1 MPEGLNVSE
10 SALELILDVEVPITV
25 RFGQT
30 QMSLDEVLKLGQG
43 SQIQLD
49 KMVDDP
55 VELFV
60 NKKLLATGE
69 VVVVDGHYA
78 IRITEI
84 ISRADRIQSL
94 GESAP

>member
-10 SALELILDVEVPITV
+10 SALGLILDVEVPITV
-25 RFGQT
+25 RFGEK

-43 SQIQLD
+43 SYIQLD
-49 KMVDDP
+49 KVVDDP

-78 IRITEI
+78 IRITQI
-84 ISRADRIQSL
+84 VSRADRIQSL
-94 GESAP
+94 GE

>member
-1 MPEGLNVSE
+1 MPEGLSVSE

-25 RFGQT
+25 RFGET
-30 QMSLDEVLKLGQG
+30 QMLLDEVLKLGQG

-60 NKKLLATGE
+60 NRKLLATGE
-69 VVVVDGHYA
+69 VVVVEGHYA

-94 GESAP
+94 GA

>member
-1 MPEGLNVSE
+1 MPDGLNVSE
-10 SALELILDVEVPITV
+10 SALGLILDVEVPITV
-25 RFGQT
+25 RFGEK

-43 SQIQLD
+43 SYIELD
-49 KMVDDP
+49 KVVDDP

-78 IRITEI
+78 IRITQI
-84 ISRADRIQSL
+84 VSRADRIQSL
-94 GESAP
+94 GA

>member
-1 MPEGLNVSE
+1 MSEGSNISE
-10 SALELILDVEVPITV
+10 SGLELILDVEVPITV
-25 RFGQT
+25 RFGET
-30 QMSLDEVLKLGQG
+30 HLPLDEVIKLGHG

-84 ISRADRIQSL
+84 LSRADRIQSL
-94 GESAP
+94 GAQ

>member
-1 MPEGLNVSE
+1 MPDGLNISE
-10 SALELILDVEVPITV
+10 SALGLILDVEVPITV
-25 RFGQT
+25 RFGER
-30 QMSLDEVLKLGQG
+30 QMALEEVLRLGQG
-43 SQIQLD
+43 SHIQLD
-49 KMVDDP
+49 KVVDDP

-84 ISRADRIQSL
+84 VSRADRIQSL
-94 GESAP
+94 GA

>member
-1 MPEGLNVSE
+1 MPEGLSVSE
-10 SALELILDVEVPITV
+10 SALEMILDVEVPITV
-25 RFGQT
+25 RFGET
-30 QMSLDEVLKLGQG
+30 QMLLDEVLKLGQG
-43 SQIQLD
+43 SQIRFD

-94 GESAP
+94 GA

>member
-1 MPEGLNVSE
+1 MPEGLSVSE
-10 SALELILDVEVPITV
+10 SALEMILDVEVPITV
-25 RFGQT
+25 RFGAT
-30 QMSLDEVLKLGQG
+30 QMLLDEVLKLGQG
-43 SQIQLD
+43 SQIRFD

-94 GESAP
+94 GA

>member
-1 MPEGLNVSE
+1 MQEGLNVSE
-10 SALELILDVEVPITV
+10 SSLGLILDVEVPITV
-25 RFGQT
+25 RFGER
-30 QMSLDEVLKLGQG
+30 QMMMEEVLKLGHG
-43 SQIQLD
+43 SHIQLD
-49 KMVDDP
+49 KMVDDS

-84 ISRADRIQSL
+84 VSPADRIQSL
-94 GESAP
+94 GE